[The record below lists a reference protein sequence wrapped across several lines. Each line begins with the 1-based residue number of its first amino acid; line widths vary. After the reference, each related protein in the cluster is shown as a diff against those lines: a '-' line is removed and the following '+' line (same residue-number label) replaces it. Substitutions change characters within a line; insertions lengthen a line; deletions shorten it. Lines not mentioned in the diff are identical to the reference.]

1 MPTLVAG
8 TIIGIRRHND
18 VHVKI
23 DVHFE
28 AYGRSF
34 VILSTNEINSF
45 IPINNSLY
53 DSLIDKTLRGYIQ
66 DNARWL
72 SKEESAVESVHS
84 II

>member
-8 TIIGIRRHND
+8 TITSIRRHND
-18 VHVKI
+18 VNVKI
-23 DVHFE
+23 DVNFE
-28 AYGRSF
+28 AYGKSF
-34 VILSTNEINSF
+34 VILSQDEINSF

-53 DSLIDKTLRGYIQ
+53 DSLIGKTLRGYIL
-66 DNARWL
+66 DNARRL